1 MDDGHIEPTEKKP
14 PVPLWIWIA
23 SAAAVVALV
32 AVGFWLFAGGGA
44 IEVPDVVGEN
54 QAAATQM
61 LQTAGLKL
69 GEVTE
74 EATDA
79 PAGTVIAQEPLAGEK
94 ADEGSAVNLIL
105 SSGPAKIAVPDL
117 SGMTGDEAEKALR
130 EVGLKATTTAEYDA
144 SIAKDSVIDQLPA
157 AGEQVVEGSVVGV
170 LLSLGARP
178 TAPIAVP
185 SVKGQTRAQARA
197 TLNFAGLNALFVTT
211 NSSTVASGTAIEQ
224 TPLAG
229 VKVAPDTEVLVL
241 LSSGPAPAAATIAV
255 PKVIGKT
262 SAAAQTALGSA
273 GLRGVSY
280 KTYSTRPK
288 GEVVGQEPAA
298 GAQVIS
304 GTVVGMLVSAG
315 PRPTTPPVN
324 PPTYPTPPVNPPTY
338 PTPPIEKP
346 APPQLP
352 EVETV
357 KVPEVTGMT
366 EAEATV
372 ALNELGLYAFVV
384 SYASDDVPKGE
395 VIKQLPVAGK
405 YVVSGYTVMIT
416 VSSGPDLEPPPDEL
430 PSEEPS
436 TP

>member
-1 MDDGHIEPTEKKP
+1 MDDGHVEAPDKP
-14 PVPLWIWIA
+14 PVPLWVWIA
-23 SAAAVVALV
+23 SSVAAVALV
-32 AVGFWLFAGGGA
+32 AAGFWLFAGGSA
-44 IEVPDVVGEN
+44 IEVPDVVGED
-54 QAAATQM
+54 QAAATQL

-94 ADEGSAVNLIL
+94 ADEGSAVSLIV

-117 SGMTGDEAEKALR
+117 SGMTGDEAEKALSA
-130 EVGLKATTTAEYDA
+130 VGLKATTTAEYDS

-185 SVKGQTRAQARA
+185 SVEGQTRAQARA
-197 TLNFAGLNALFVTT
+197 TLNFAGLNALFVTA

-241 LSSGPAPAAATIAV
+241 LSSGPAPAPATVAV
-255 PKVIGKT
+255 PNVVGKT
-262 SAAAQTALGSA
+262 TAAALSALEGT
-273 GLRGVSY
+273 GLRGVAY
-280 KTYSTRPK
+280 KTYSTRPR
-288 GEVVGQEPAA
+288 GEVVAQEPAA
-298 GAQVIS
+298 RAQVAS

-315 PRPTTPPVN
+315 PRPTKPPVN
-324 PPTYPTPPVNPPTY
+324 PPTYPE
-338 PTPPIEKP
+338 PPIEKP

-357 KVPEVTGMT
+357 KVPEVIGMT
-366 EAEATV
+366 EEDATV
-372 ALNELGLYAFVV
+372 ALHELGLYAYVV
-384 SYASDDVPKGE
+384 PYASDDVPEGE

-405 YVVSGYTVMIT
+405 YVMSGYTVMIM
-416 VSSGPDLEPPPDEL
+416 VSSGPELEPAPDDV
-430 PSEEPS
+430 PAEEDS

>member
-1 MDDGHIEPTEKKP
+1 MDDGHVASADKP
-14 PVPLWIWIA
+14 PVPLWVWIA
-23 SAAAVVALV
+23 SAVAAVALV
-32 AVGFWLFAGGGA
+32 AAGFWLFAGGGA
-44 IEVPDVVGEN
+44 IEVPDLVGED
-54 QAAATQM
+54 QATATQM

-94 ADEGSAVNLIL
+94 ADEGSAVSLIL

-117 SGMTGDEAEKALR
+117 SGMTGDEAEKALS

-197 TLNFAGLNALFVTT
+197 TLNFAGLNALFVTA

-241 LSSGPAPAAATIAV
+241 LSSGPAPAPATVAV
-255 PKVIGKT
+255 PNVVGKT
-262 SAAAQTALGSA
+262 TAAAQSALQGA

-288 GEVVGQEPAA
+288 GEVVAQEPAA
-298 GAQVIS
+298 RAQVAS
-304 GTVVGMLVSAG
+304 GTVVGMLISAG
-315 PRPTTPPVN
+315 PRPTKPPVN
-324 PPTYPTPPVNPPTY
+324 PPTYPE
-338 PTPPIEKP
+338 PPIEKP
-346 APPQLP
+346 APPKLP

-357 KVPEVTGMT
+357 KVPDVVGMT
-366 EAEATV
+366 EAEATA
-372 ALNELGLYAFVV
+372 ALNALGLSEFVV
-384 SYASDDVPKGE
+384 PYASDDVPEGE
-395 VIKQLPVAGK
+395 VIKQLPVDGK
-405 YVVSGYTVMIT
+405 YVASGYTVMIM
-416 VSSGPDLEPPPDEL
+416 VSSGPDVEQAPDEE
-430 PSEEPS
+430 PSEETS